1 MLLVAI
7 HVVVTDVTDQITI
20 AVELVGIGDIRT
32 VIASVA
38 KTIAVRVALIR
49 ISRLGTIVSGIK
61 NPYKIDG

>member
-49 ISRLGTIVSGIK
+49 ISRLGAIVSGIK
-61 NPYKIDG
+61 NPYKIDE